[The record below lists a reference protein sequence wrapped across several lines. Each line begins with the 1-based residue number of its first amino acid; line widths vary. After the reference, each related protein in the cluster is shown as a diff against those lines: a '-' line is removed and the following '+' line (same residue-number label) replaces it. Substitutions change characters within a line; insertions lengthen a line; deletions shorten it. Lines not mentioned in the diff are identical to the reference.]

1 MCRTSEKRIACMH
14 MKQNHWQLLNKRMR
28 AEYLS
33 IRLFICSLHV
43 SIELYFSVLLNKTTL
58 GQVWHMFVQSQT
70 YQGCVCSKRGFR
82 DKKKNCSGFF

>member
-14 MKQNHWQLLNKRMR
+14 MKQNHWQLLDKRMR
-28 AEYLS
+28 AGYLS
-33 IRLFICSLHV
+33 IGLFICSLHV
-43 SIELYFSVLLNKTTL
+43 SIELYFNVLLNKTTL

-82 DKKKNCSGFF
+82 DKKKICSDFF